1 MIRNKNKGVNMFK
14 ALLKT
19 VFVLILTVSFAQA
32 AEYGTLKKIKDS
44 GTITIGH
51 RESSVP
57 FAYYNKSQKPIGYS
71 MDLCEK
77 IVQRAEKEIGKK
89 LNRKYYPVNPKTRI
103 QLLANGTIDIECG
116 STTNNLTR
124 QQQVDYAHVT
134 FITGTKLLVKKSSG
148 IKSIDGMKG
157 KKIALA
163 QGTTNEKAVTKVNA
177 DKKLGIQTVNVK
189 DHAEGFL
196 ALETG
201 RVDAYSTDHILLF
214 GLISKAKK
222 PSDYAV
228 VGEFLSY
235 DPYAIMIR
243 RDDSA
248 MRLVANAEL
257 SDLFRSGEINK
268 IYDKWFMNKLPESG
282 NALGVPQTDLLKAAF
297 TMQALPY

>member
-1 MIRNKNKGVNMFK
+1 MIKTIIK
-14 ALLKT
+14 AA
-19 VFVLILTVSFAQA
+19 FVMILSVSFVEA
-32 AEYGTLKKIKDS
+32 ADYGTLKKIKDK
-44 GTITIGH
+44 GEITIGH

-89 LNRKYYPVNPKTRI
+89 LKRKYYAVNPKTRI

-124 QQQVDYAHVT
+124 QQQIDYAHVT

-148 IKSIDGMKG
+148 IKSIDDMKG

-163 QGTTNEKAVTKVNA
+163 QGTTNEKAVTKINSA
-177 DKKLGIQTVNVK
+177 KGLGIKVTNVK

-222 PSDYAV
+222 PADYAL
-228 VGEFLSY
+228 VGSFLSY
-235 DPYAIMIR
+235 DPYAIMVR

-248 MRLVANAEL
+248 MRLVANSEL

-268 IYDKWFMNKLPESG
+268 IYDKWFMKALPEGG
-282 NALGVPQTDLLKAAF
+282 NALGVPQTDLLKAAY

>member
-1 MIRNKNKGVNMFK
+1 MFK
-14 ALLKT
+14 AILKT
-19 VFVLILTVSFAQA
+19 VFALILTVSFAQA
-32 AEYGTLKKIKDS
+32 ADYGTLKKIKDS

-89 LNRKYYPVNPKTRI
+89 LNRKYYPVNTKTRI

-124 QQQVDYAHVT
+124 QQQIDYAHVT

-148 IKSIDGMKG
+148 ITSIDGMKG

-163 QGTTNEKAVTKVNA
+163 QGTTNEKAVTQVNS
-177 DKKLGIQTVNVK
+177 DRGLGIKVVNVK

-222 PSDYAV
+222 PADYAV
-228 VGEFLSY
+228 VGKFLSY

-248 MRLVANAEL
+248 MRLIANSEL

-268 IYDKWFMNKLPESG
+268 IYDKWFMNKLPEGG
-282 NALGVPQTDLLKAAF
+282 NALGVPQTDLLSAAF

>member
-1 MIRNKNKGVNMFK
+1 MFK
-14 ALLKT
+14 TILKT
-19 VFVLILTVSFAQA
+19 VFALILTVSFAQA
-32 AEYGTLKKIKDS
+32 ADYGTLKKIKDS

-124 QQQVDYAHVT
+124 QQQIDYAHVT

-148 IKSIDGMKG
+148 ITSIDGMKG

-163 QGTTNEKAVTKVNA
+163 QGTTNEKAVTKVNS
-177 DKKLGIQTVNVK
+177 DRGLGIKVVNVK

-222 PSDYAV
+222 TS
-228 VGEFLSY
+228 
-235 DPYAIMIR
+235 
-243 RDDSA
+243 
-248 MRLVANAEL
+248 
-257 SDLFRSGEINK
+257 
-268 IYDKWFMNKLPESG
+268 
-282 NALGVPQTDLLKAAF
+282 
-297 TMQALPY
+297 

>member
-1 MIRNKNKGVNMFK
+1 MFK
-14 ALLKT
+14 AILKT
-19 VFVLILTVSFAQA
+19 VFALILTVSFAQA
-32 AEYGTLKKIKDS
+32 ADYGTLKKIKDS

-148 IKSIDGMKG
+148 ITSIDGMKG

-163 QGTTNEKAVTKVNA
+163 QGTTNEKAVTQVNS
-177 DKKLGIQTVNVK
+177 DRGLGIKVVNVK

-222 PSDYAV
+222 PADYAV
-228 VGEFLSY
+228 VGKFLSY

-248 MRLVANAEL
+248 MRLIANSEL

-268 IYDKWFMNKLPESG
+268 IYDKWFMNKLPEGG
-282 NALGVPQTDLLKAAF
+282 NALGVPQTDLLSAAF

>member
-1 MIRNKNKGVNMFK
+1 MFK

-163 QGTTNEKAVTKVNA
+163 QGTTNEKAVTQVNA

-268 IYDKWFMNKLPESG
+268 IYDKWFMNKLPEAG

>member
-1 MIRNKNKGVNMFK
+1 MFK

-124 QQQVDYAHVT
+124 QQQIDYAHVT

-268 IYDKWFMNKLPESG
+268 IYDKWFMNKLPEDG

>member
-1 MIRNKNKGVNMFK
+1 MFK

-163 QGTTNEKAVTKVNA
+163 QGTTNEKAVTQVNS

-268 IYDKWFMNKLPESG
+268 IYDKWFMNKLPEGG

>member
-1 MIRNKNKGVNMFK
+1 MFK

-124 QQQVDYAHVT
+124 QQQVDYVQLT

>member
-1 MIRNKNKGVNMFK
+1 M
-14 ALLKT
+14 LKSLIKS
-19 VFVLILTVSFAQA
+19 VFVVLLMTTFAQA
-32 AEYGTLKKIKDS
+32 ADYGTLKKLKDS

-89 LNRKYYPVNPKTRI
+89 LVRKYYPVNPKTRI

-124 QQQVDYAHVT
+124 QQQIDYAHVT

-148 IKSIDGMKG
+148 IKSIDDMKG

-163 QGTTNEKAVTKVNA
+163 QGTTNEKAIVKINS
-177 DKKLGIQTVNVK
+177 DKKLGISVVNVK

-201 RVDAYSTDHILLF
+201 RVDSYSTDHILLF

-228 VGEFLSY
+228 VGSFLSY
-235 DPYAIMIR
+235 DPYAIMVR

-248 MRLVANAEL
+248 MRLIANSEL

-268 IYDKWFMNKLPESG
+268 IYDKWFMKPLPEGG
-282 NALGVPQTDLLKAAF
+282 NALGVPQTDLLQAAF

>member
-1 MIRNKNKGVNMFK
+1 
-14 ALLKT
+14 
-19 VFVLILTVSFAQA
+19 
-32 AEYGTLKKIKDS
+32 
-44 GTITIGH
+44 
-51 RESSVP
+51 
-57 FAYYNKSQKPIGYS
+57 

-124 QQQVDYAHVT
+124 QQQIDYAHVT

-148 IKSIDGMKG
+148 ITSIDGMKG

-163 QGTTNEKAVTKVNA
+163 QGTTNEKAVTKVNS
-177 DKKLGIQTVNVK
+177 DRGLGIKVVNVK

-222 PSDYAV
+222 PADYAV
-228 VGEFLSY
+228 VGKFLSY

-248 MRLVANAEL
+248 MRLIANSEL

-268 IYDKWFMNKLPESG
+268 IYDKWFMNKLPEGG
-282 NALGVPQTDLLKAAF
+282 NALGVPQTDLLSAAF

>member
-1 MIRNKNKGVNMFK
+1 MFK

-89 LNRKYYPVNPKTRI
+89 LNRKYYPVDPKTRI

-163 QGTTNEKAVTKVNA
+163 QGTTNEKAVTQVNA